1 MMMVFGARPQFV
13 KSAPVVHAFLR
24 RTNIELQ
31 LIHSGQH
38 YDYELSQVFFEE
50 MNLPKPLINLR
61 IGSGSHAVQT
71 GRAMV
76 ALERCMLRAKPDVV
90 LVPGDTN
97 TTLAAALAAAKVHL
111 PVAHIEAGARSY
123 DMSMPEEI
131 NRKLTDHVSSILFAP
146 TKATVRNLYAEGISS
161 SSVYQVGDTMVD
173 SLLAAFP
180 AATKIRPKVLSK
192 LDTSERDYVITTA
205 HRPGNV
211 DDFGRLRSIVDS
223 IIEISTEVKVVVL
236 AHPRLLNRLRA
247 FHLLRRLMRCR
258 SIILTKP
265 VGYLESIALLDTAV
279 AVLTDSG
286 GLQKEAFLLGVP
298 CAILRNSTEWPET
311 IGAGANALVDVDKSK
326 ILEVVAKAIQK
337 KGPRKRPIYLDNPFG
352 DGKAAGRIAD
362 TITRVYDAERPA
374 RSTNIMRKANHTHA
388 HA

>member
-1 MMMVFGARPQFV
+1 MPPALVGEARALKVMIVLGARPQFV
-13 KSAPVVHAFLR
+13 KSAPVVHEFLR
-24 RTNIELQ
+24 RRKIELQ

-38 YDYELSQVFFEE
+38 YDYELSQVFFDE
-50 MNLPKPLINLR
+50 MNLPKPLRNLM

-76 ALERCMLRAKPDVV
+76 AFERCMLRAKPDVV

-97 TTLAAALAAAKVHL
+97 TTLAAALAAVKLHL

-131 NRKLTDHVSSILFAP
+131 NRKLTDHISTLLFAP
-146 TKATVRNLYAEGISS
+146 TKTTVKNLYAEGISAK
-161 SSVYQVGDTMVD
+161 SVYQVGDTMVD
-173 SLLAAFP
+173 SLLAALP
-180 AATKIRPKVLSK
+180 AATKIRTKMLSE
-192 LDTSERDYVITTA
+192 LDTSEREYVLTTA

-211 DDFGRLRSIVDS
+211 DDPRRLRSIVDS
-223 IIEISTEVKVVVL
+223 VIKTSKEVKVVFL
-236 AHPRLLNRLRA
+236 AHPRTLNRLRA

-258 SIILTKP
+258 SIVLTRP
-265 VGYLESIALLDTAV
+265 VGYLESVALLDAAV

-286 GLQKEAFLLGVP
+286 GLQKEAFLLGIP

-311 IGAGANALVDVDKSK
+311 IQAGANALVDVNKTR
-326 ILEVVAKAIQK
+326 ILEVVVKAMENQ
-337 KGPRKRPIYLDNPFG
+337 RSRRRPIRLDNPFG

-362 TITRVYDAERPA
+362 IIT
-374 RSTNIMRKANHTHA
+374 SIQ
-388 HA
+388 